1 MMPITSKITVL
12 IAEDEQPQRQ
22 ALQKLLQ
29 ELMPEAQ
36 VVAVCED
43 GLSAMEAMQQYQPNL
58 ALLDIRMPGLSGIEV
73 ARSAPADTQIIFTTA
88 YDEYAVKA
96 FEAGA
101 VDYLLKPI
109 KPERLQQAIERVR
122 GRVLTKES
130 PDISSLIDALETKLR
145 GAANK
150 SIKWV
155 TASVGDTVKMFSIDD
170 VLFFQAQDKYI
181 RVVTNTDEAIIRT
194 PLKELLGSLDP
205 DIFWQV
211 HRSVVVRVSAIDR
224 VRKDELGH
232 YLLTLKDRT
241 EILPISSAFQS
252 RFRGM

>member
-1 MMPITSKITVL
+1 MTPITQITVL

-22 ALQKLLQ
+22 ALQKMLQ

-36 VVAVCED
+36 VLAVCED
-43 GLSAMEAMQQYQPNL
+43 GLSALEAMQLYKPNL
-58 ALLDIRMPGLSGIEV
+58 ALLDIRMPGLSGVEV
-73 ARSAPADTQIIFTTA
+73 ARSAPANTQIVFTTA

-96 FEAGA
+96 FESGA
-101 VDYLLKPI
+101 ADYLLKPI
-109 KPERLQQAIERVR
+109 KPERLQQAIERIR
-122 GRVLTKES
+122 ERLQTKAT
-130 PDISSLIDALETKLR
+130 PDISNIIDALESKLR
-145 GAANK
+145 GTSNK

-170 VLFFQAQDKYI
+170 ILFFQAQDKYI
-181 RVVTNTDEAIIRT
+181 RVVTHSDEAVIRT
-194 PLKELLGSLDP
+194 PLKELISSLDP

-232 YLLTLKDRT
+232 YSLHLKDRT
-241 EILPISSAFQS
+241 ETLPISSAFQS

>member
-1 MMPITSKITVL
+1 MTPITVV
-12 IAEDEQPQRQ
+12 IAEDEQPQRE
-22 ALQKLLQ
+22 ALQKMLQ
-29 ELMPEAQ
+29 ELMPEANI
-36 VVAVCED
+36 VAVCED
-43 GLSAMEAMQQYQPNL
+43 GLSALEAMQHHKPDI
-58 ALLDIRMPGLSGIEV
+58 ALLDIRMPGLSGLEV
-73 ARSAPADTQIIFTTA
+73 ARAASSNTQIIFSTA
-88 YDEYAVKA
+88 YDEYAIKA

-109 KPERLQQAIERVR
+109 KPERLQQAIERIR
-122 GRVLTKES
+122 QRFQTKAK
-130 PDISSLIDALETKLR
+130 PDIANLVNALEIKLR
-145 GAANK
+145 STADK

-155 TASVGDTVKMFSIDD
+155 TASVGDTIKMFSIDD

-181 RVVTNTDEAIIRT
+181 RVVTHSDEAIIRT
-194 PLKELLGSLDP
+194 PLKELISSINP

-232 YLLTLKDRT
+232 FSLHLKDRNET
-241 EILPISSAFQS
+241 LPISSAFQS